1 MALRWATD
9 NPMANQR
16 LLRVESLLREEIGS
30 LILRDAI
37 KDPRVDRML
46 SISRVADSKDLAHAK
61 VAVSGFKGRD
71 ELRDAVNGLNS
82 ASGFIQQQLGR
93 KLHFKSTPRLTF
105 VEDHS
110 IEEGFAVN
118 RSLDDLSSGT

>member
-1 MALRWATD
+1 
-9 NPMANQR
+9 MANTR

-30 LILRDAI
+30 LILRDAV

-46 SISRVADSKDLAHAK
+46 SISRVAVSKDLAYAK

-71 ELRDAVNGLNS
+71 ELKRAVAGLNS
-82 ASGFIQQQLGR
+82 AAGFIQKALGR

-110 IEEGFAVN
+110 IEEGFEISK
-118 RSLDDLSSGT
+118 SLDRLVPGE